1 MSKIR
6 FDGYYYLFTLENN
19 KNDSYVQVLRFFNE
33 NNKVISVTHRKHYF
47 CFGSFFPSNDWF
59 NENYDD
65 SGNFKIIENEIS
77 FDISSEDGK
86 VSYKGTILNE
96 DELELFSHSY
106 INGYEDTKIY
116 KFIPFDILKDI
127 RDLDERE

>member
-6 FDGYYYLFTLENN
+6 FDGYYYLFRLKNN
-19 KNDSYVQVLRFFNE
+19 ISDSYVKVLRFFNK
-33 NNKVISVTHRKHYF
+33 NNKVISVSHIASDFSFR
-47 CFGSFFPSNDWF
+47 SFFPSGNWF
-59 NENYDD
+59 NEMHED

-77 FDISSEDGK
+77 FDCSSKEGK
-86 VSYKGTILNE
+86 VSYKGTILND